1 MTNEIPAGS
10 VVVGYDASPHSDR
23 ALDWA
28 IEQARLENRPLTLI
42 HGVDPAQYNIMNLEG
57 LTETP
62 LSVTLRETSEGML
75 RDARRRVKGQDPT
88 LEVVTAVRMVDPRA
102 ALVEAS
108 EDAAMIVV
116 GSRGRGPV
124 ARLVL
129 GSVSAA
135 LPRHAHCPVVVLRPR
150 GEDEDPRRGVLV
162 GVDDSESA
170 QPAVEYAYRM
180 ASLRDQPLTVMHV
193 FHDPMWDEGPRDI
206 PYDTEGYEQ
215 QRLLLD
221 QAVAGMREK
230 YPDVETR
237 FLFSRGLTDDAL
249 IRVSRSMDLVVVGP
263 HRRRPFI
270 GRLLD
275 TNVGKSLTG
284 RAPCIVAVLPRPV
297 DQSDAAADVED

>member
-1 MTNEIPAGS
+1 MVNDIPAGT
-10 VVVGYDASPHSDR
+10 VVVGFDASDHAER

-28 IEQARLENRPLTLI
+28 VEQATLENRPLTLV
-42 HGVDPAQYNIMNLEG
+42 HGVDPAQYNVMNLEG

-62 LSVTLRETSEGML
+62 LSVTLREAAEGML
-75 RDARRRVKGQDPT
+75 RD
-88 LEVVTAVRMVDPRA
+88 TAQRLRQQEPDLTVHTSVRMVDPRT
-102 ALVEAS
+102 ALVDLS
-108 EDAAMIVV
+108 EDAATIVV

-135 LPRHAHCPVVVLRPR
+135 LPRHAHCPVVVIRPR
-150 GEDEDPRRGVLV
+150 KDDEDPRRGVLV
-162 GVDDSESA
+162 GIDDDESA
-170 QPAVEYAYRM
+170 QTAVEYAYRM
-180 ASLRDQPLTVMHV
+180 ASLRDLPLTVMHV
-193 FHDPMWDEGPRDI
+193 FHDPMWVEGPRDI
-206 PYDTEGYEQ
+206 SYDTPGYEQ

-221 QAVAGMREK
+221 TAVAGMRER

-249 IRVSRSMDLVVVGP
+249 IRVSRSMDMVVVGS

-275 TNVGKSLTG
+275 TNVSRSLAG
-284 RAPCIVAVLPRPV
+284 RAPCIVAVLPQP
-297 DQSDAAADVED
+297 EDHETQG